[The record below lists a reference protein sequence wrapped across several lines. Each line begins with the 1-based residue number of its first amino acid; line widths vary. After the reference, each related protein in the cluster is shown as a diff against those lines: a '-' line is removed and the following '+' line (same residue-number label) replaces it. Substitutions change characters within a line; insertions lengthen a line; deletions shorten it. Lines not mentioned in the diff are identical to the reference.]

1 MLAAS
6 AGATYRW
13 IGANSRK
20 DCRAMREPILLLAV
34 LTLAVALGGCSEL
47 RGETVTRAE
56 AANDHRVMR
65 LKVIKVYDNSNNEFT
80 TEFRVWHIV
89 EVEVMDGP
97 EGWLGK
103 TLDLPFDDFTAAAP
117 PLAGDVVTVAPADW
131 VGAGEHRKTRAFG
144 E

>member
-1 MLAAS
+1 MMAAS

-13 IGANSRK
+13 IAGNSRK
-20 DCRAMREPILLLAV
+20 DWRAMHQPLTVLVFVVMILLQ
-34 LTLAVALGGCSEL
+34 TGCSEL
-47 RGETVTRAE
+47 RGETVTRSQ

-65 LKVIKVYDNSNNEFT
+65 LKVIKVYDNDQNQYT

-103 TLDLPFDDFTAAAP
+103 TLELPFDDFVASSP
-117 PLAGDVVTVAPADW
+117 PLPGDVVTVAPADW
-131 VGAGEHRKTRAFG
+131 VSSTDPHKTRAFG

>member
-34 LTLAVALGGCSEL
+34 LALAVALGGCSDL

-103 TLDLPFDDFTAAAP
+103 ILDLPFDDFTAAAP

-131 VGAGEHRKTRAFG
+131 VGGGEHRKARAFG